1 MFKIMHVIS
10 ALVRQFLLPNPYASW
25 FEMEIYADL
34 FNIVI
39 GGFILHM
46 LTYSLTGVA
55 YTKGIDSPTA
65 GSAGYLISYC
75 YLTLIIIL
83 VGKLIVNVKMAII
96 IFVVIYV
103 ISLLIVSKLFSR
115 RYSF

>member
-1 MFKIMHVIS
+1 MFKIMHLIS
-10 ALVRQFLLPNPYASW
+10 AFVRQFLLPNPYASW
-25 FEMEIYADL
+25 FEIEIYADL
-34 FNIVI
+34 FNIFI
-39 GGFILHM
+39 GGVILHT
-46 LTYSLTGVA
+46 LAYSLTGVA
-55 YTKGIDSPTA
+55 YTKGVDSPTA

-83 VGKLIVNVKMAII
+83 VGKLIVNIKMAII
-96 IFVVIYV
+96 IFAVIYV

>member
-10 ALVRQFLLPNPYASW
+10 AFVRQFLLPNPYAIW

-39 GGFILHM
+39 GGFILHT
-46 LTYSLTGVA
+46 LAYSLTGVA
-55 YTKGIDSPTA
+55 YTKGVDNPTA

-75 YLTLIIIL
+75 YLTLIITL
-83 VGKLIVNVKMAII
+83 VGKLIVNIKLAII
-96 IFVVIYV
+96 IFIIIYI
-103 ISLLIVSKLFSR
+103 ISLLVISKLFSR

>member
-1 MFKIMHVIS
+1 MFKIMHAIS

-25 FEMEIYADL
+25 FETEIYADL

-39 GGFILHM
+39 GGVILHM
-46 LTYSLTGVA
+46 LAYSLTGVA
-55 YTKGIDSPTA
+55 YTKGVDSPTA
-65 GSAGYLISYC
+65 GSVGYLISYC

-83 VGKLIVNVKMAII
+83 VGKLIVNIKMAII
-96 IFVVIYV
+96 IFTVIYV
-103 ISLLIVSKLFSR
+103 ISILIVSKLFSR

>member
-10 ALVRQFLLPNPYASW
+10 AFVRQFLLPNPYASW

-39 GGFILHM
+39 GGFILHI
-46 LTYSLTGVA
+46 LAYLLNGAA
-55 YTKGIDSPTA
+55 YTKGVDSPTA

-83 VGKLIVNVKMAII
+83 AGKLIVNIKMAII
-96 IFVVIYV
+96 IFTVIYV
-103 ISLLIVSKLFSR
+103 ISLLIVSKLVSR